1 MKRATFITGVTMA
14 ALAITTVAAFAD
26 TDGGKRHGMSFEN
39 IDADNDGQITQAE
52 MEATAKA
59 RFSAADTDSDG
70 FLSQE
75 EMEAAGRERM
85 QKHMASM
92 MERMDTDGDGKIAM
106 AEMKPRHD
114 PSEMF
119 NKADADGDGSIS
131 KEEFEEMRG
140 MRGMRGRHGAHQHD

>member
-1 MKRATFITGVTMA
+1 MKRATFITGVSIA
-14 ALAITTVAAFAD
+14 ALAITTVSAFAD
-26 TDGGKRHGMSFEN
+26 PGGDKRNGMSFET
-39 IDADNDGQITQAE
+39 IDADKDGQITQAE
-52 MEATAKA
+52 METMAQA
-59 RFSAADTDSDG
+59 RFAAADADGDG
-70 FLSQE
+70 FLTQE

-85 QKHMASM
+85 KKHMASM

-119 NKADADGDGSIS
+119 GRIDSDGDGAIS

-140 MRGMRGRHGAHQHD
+140 MRGRHGAHKHE